1 ELAMMNSFYAVI
13 GTTGLAIIIEIISN
27 LNDNFIQNLLLKK
40 IVIGDTTELRSKAIN
55 FVWSSKIYYVVIV
68 TYVIVNIGNIFYFL
82 TGKITI
88 YHMFFGGIV
97 GLTVTLTL
105 YGEFFWLVFSP
116 TIIILYLPKLGLKLD
131 VFDCDMA
138 GGLSPVANYLLK
150 ISLMLTLFGTAS
162 LYWILG
168 VLKSEE
174 MYIGF
179 LMLITVI
186 ILPILYFII
195 PTIGLRKFMIDQK
208 KEVLIN
214 LNERYNNI
222 YQSVITKNL
231 EKNDIEQIQ
240 IVEILR
246 KHAMEMREWPFSFA
260 GLRNLI
266 TSMILP
272 IGLFLLNNLDVILS
286 SLKLNS

>member
-1 ELAMMNSFYAVI
+1 MTRQKLGRRKFIVFVFAFVTVENIILLILGFLWGFGPTLTPELAMMNSFYAVI

-138 GGLSPVANYLLK
+138 GGLSP
-150 ISLMLTLFGTAS
+150 
-162 LYWILG
+162 
-168 VLKSEE
+168 
-174 MYIGF
+174 
-179 LMLITVI
+179 
-186 ILPILYFII
+186 
-195 PTIGLRKFMIDQK
+195 
-208 KEVLIN
+208 
-214 LNERYNNI
+214 
-222 YQSVITKNL
+222 
-231 EKNDIEQIQ
+231 
-240 IVEILR
+240 
-246 KHAMEMREWPFSFA
+246 
-260 GLRNLI
+260 
-266 TSMILP
+266 
-272 IGLFLLNNLDVILS
+272 
-286 SLKLNS
+286 